1 MSILSYN
8 NIKVNRVGIFSLA
21 EEDKALLGSNL
32 SASASSVGER
42 VSAPSYVPLNVPLG
56 LSPSLSE
63 SQSAKPTVLISS
75 NVPLGSSFPSESE
88 CDKPNVL
95 NSSNLAFLDDLP
107 DGFLS
112 NSVGFPVRLDNKKQV
127 GIEEIKPIHTE
138 DPKWFEKHNEFRI
151 ERQILADVLTKA
163 GHLKEAESV
172 RKCGERFIA
181 YKAECCGDTLAYSLS
196 CGHRLCPVCMVKRSV
211 RLSSKVEK
219 LIKKM
224 ENTKHIVLTA
234 KNVLKIDK
242 AYFKWLRECFVK
254 LRHRDIFSKC
264 VGGFYSIE
272 TTYNSKLKNWHVHI
286 HIVIDVPYI
295 LKSDLSEVWKEITG
309 NSYIVDIHEIK
320 NPLEVAREVAKY
332 VVKPGDFLQDS
343 KLVHEYLKAVRGM
356 RLVSTFGKYY
366 NMSLDEDEEDGVPE
380 CYCGKCKVLENQRNH
395 HLKYAWRQLKGFY
408 LVIAVFKDSQGFYRL
423 KTIISDG

>member
-1 MSILSYN
+1 MAN
-8 NIKVNRVGIFSLA
+8 TNTVNIISENLTEVNRVGIFSLA

-42 VSAPSYVPLNVPLG
+42 VSTPSYVPLNVPLG
-56 LSPSLSE
+56 LSVYLSE

-75 NVPLGSSFPSESE
+75 NVPLGLSFPSESE
-88 CDKPNVL
+88 CDKPNVP
-95 NSSNLAFLDDLP
+95 N
-107 DGFLS
+107 
-112 NSVGFPVRLDNKKQV
+112 GFPVRLDTKKQV

-138 DPKWFEKHNEFRI
+138 DSKWFEKHNEFRI
-151 ERQILADVLTKA
+151 ERQILADVLIKA

-181 YKAECCGDTLAYSLS
+181 YKAECCGDTLAYPVS

-211 RLSSKVEK
+211 KLSSKVEK

-234 KNVLKIDK
+234 KNVPKIDK

-423 KTIISDG
+423 NEIISDG

>member
-8 NIKVNRVGIFSLA
+8 NIKVKNEASVFSLA
-21 EEDKALLGSNL
+21 GKKVALQECNDARPVSPP
-32 SASASSVGER
+32 SGE
-42 VSAPSYVPLNVPLG
+42 S
-56 LSPSLSE
+56 
-63 SQSAKPTVLISS
+63 T
-75 NVPLGSSFPSESE
+75 
-88 CDKPNVL
+88 
-95 NSSNLAFLDDLP
+95 LAFILP
-107 DGFLS
+107 S
-112 NSVGFPVRLDNKKQV
+112 NTSRGGYAQNSFNKSCEAPPYKFFNPDYYCGMLCSIDSHVPSDFPVRLDNRKQV
-127 GIEEIKPIHTE
+127 GIEEINPLKFKPIHTE
-138 DPKWFEKHNEFRI
+138 DPKWFEKYDELRTK
-151 ERQILADVLTKA
+151 RQILADVLIKA

-181 YKAECCGDTLAYSLS
+181 YKAECCGDTLAYPVS

-224 ENTKHIVLTA
+224 ENPKHIVLTA
-234 KNVLKIDK
+234 KNVPKIDK
-242 AYFKWLRECFVK
+242 TYFKWLRECFVK

-286 HIVIDVPYI
+286 HIIVDVPYI
-295 LKSDLSEVWKEITG
+295 LKSYLSRDWKEIIG

-320 NPLEVAREVAKY
+320 NPLEAAREVAKY

-343 KLVHEYLKAVRGM
+343 QLVHEYLKAVRGM

-366 NMSLDEDEEDGVPE
+366 HMPLDEDEEDGVPE
-380 CYCGKCKVLENQRNH
+380 CYCGKCKVLENPRN

-408 LVIAVFKDSQGFYRL
+408 SIIAVFKDTQGFYRL
-423 KTIISDG
+423 NEIISDG